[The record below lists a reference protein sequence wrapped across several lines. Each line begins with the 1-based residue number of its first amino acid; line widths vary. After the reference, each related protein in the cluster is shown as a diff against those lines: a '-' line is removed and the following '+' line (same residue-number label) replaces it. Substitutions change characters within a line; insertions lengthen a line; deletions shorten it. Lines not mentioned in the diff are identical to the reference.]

1 MARFVGLETADVL
14 IGGADADEVIGNGG
28 NDTLS
33 GGAGADTLT
42 GGQGSDRFID
52 TTANLNGDTI
62 TDFSADD
69 VIVLSDAA
77 PITGFV
83 EFTGG
88 TLNYAGISIALPGL
102 APGVFGISPFITG
115 GVALAFYNQRSITA
129 PSSVTNSVLTYGGI
143 SLDNTG
149 ITLTNTASGRILFR
163 PVTMNQGGNTFVN
176 ETGGQVDQITGS
188 SGDDFVI
195 NRGTIFGVIALG
207 DGRDTLITS
216 GSAGTRD
223 PVNFGG
229 GDDTLRIEGVVT
241 SFSAQGGAGIDSV
254 ELDTG
259 LVVFDAANLSGFE
272 RATVVL
278 GASSTSNIRN
288 LSGYDAVTLQR
299 TNDSSLG
306 LANLISANNPQGDLS
321 LGGVFTILQS
331 SSFRSVIG
339 GSEANTLT
347 LSRATNIAN
356 GANLG
361 AGDDI
366 LNLEFYRNQLV
377 ASTGGT
383 LDGGEGVDTANFI
396 SFENGLSTTI
406 DLANL
411 ANFENLRFNVGF
423 FNKANF
429 NVSNLSAT
437 VTDIRLSHGT
447 GLTINASMLPATNVD
462 AVFGTRLVIADD
474 SLIASVSAYLPIYF
488 NPVLD
493 TPQGNIFNSSQ
504 ILINGTVTGMIEMG
518 SGDDTIDARAGTVG
532 GTIFGNGGND
542 TLMGGAGVNQLI
554 GGFGSDVLQGGAGN
568 DILDGG
574 PGIDTANFA
583 VTRAQATIVRS
594 GNGSL
599 TITAGADGIDTVANV
614 EKLQFADGL
623 FAVNRFAEAGNP
635 RVANFAAGAGG
646 WSSQDRFPRMA
657 ADVNGDGLADIVGFG
672 QAGTLVALGQA
683 GGTFAAPVTAVANF
697 GVDQGWSSD
706 NIFHREMADVNN
718 DGRADIV
725 GFGFAG
731 VLVSLAQANGTFGA
745 ATLGSSNFNPA
756 NGWSTQNGA
765 ARTLAD
771 VNGDGFADIV
781 GFGAPGTF
789 VALGNGTG
797 SFGTATFALANFGI
811 SQGWSSNNV
820 FQREV
825 GDVNGDGRADIVG
838 FGQAGTLVA
847 LGQANGTFAAATLAL
862 GNFGTN
868 QGWSTQDVFTRDL
881 ADVNGDGRDDV
892 VGFGVAGTFV
902 AYGLANG
909 TFSAASFDL
918 ANFGRDQGWNSDN
931 TFHRELADVNGD
943 GLADIVGFGFGG
955 VFVASAFDGLVL

>member
-77 PITGFV
+77 PLNGFV

-88 TLNYAGISIALPGL
+88 TLNYAGMSLALPGL
-102 APGVFGISPFITG
+102 APGVFGISPFVTG
-115 GVALAFYNQRSITA
+115 GVALTYYNQRSITA

-143 SLDNTG
+143 SLDGTG
-149 ITLTNTASGRILFR
+149 ITLTNTASGRIFFR
-163 PVTMNQGGNTFVN
+163 PVTMNQGGNAFVN

-188 SGDDFVI
+188 SGDDVII
-195 NRGTIFGVIALG
+195 NRGTIFGSITLS

-223 PVNFGG
+223 PVNLGG
-229 GDDTLRIEGVVT
+229 GDDTLRIEGGLNSLNAEGGIGVDTATIAIT
-241 SFSAQGGAGIDSV
+241 SGQFFAH
-254 ELDTG
+254 G
-259 LVVFDAANLSGFE
+259 LTGFE
-272 RATVVL
+272 HAVIETSP
-278 GASSTSNIRN
+278 GFTSNIN
-288 LSGYDAVTLQR
+288 GLSGYQAISILPAS
-299 TNDSSLG
+299 NFA
-306 LANLISANNPQGDLS
+306 LANLIDSFNPQVDLS
-321 LGGVFTILQS
+321 IAGSNTSLVR
-331 SSFRSVIG
+331 SSFRSIIG
-339 GSEANTLT
+339 GAQRDY
-347 LSRATNIAN
+347 LSLNSGTAVS
-356 GANLG
+356 GAVLLD
-361 AGDDI
+361 AGDDF
-366 LNLEFYRNQLV
+366 LSFDV
-377 ASTGGT
+377 FSTGAVAIVGGAV
-383 LDGGEGVDTANFI
+383 DGGAGLDTAEFNIFTAGQ
-396 SFENGLSTTI
+396 SRSV
-406 DLANL
+406 DLANFTG
-411 ANFENLRFNVGF
+411 FEKL
-423 FNKANF
+423 NF
-429 NVSNLSAT
+429 NSSYVLVANWT
-437 VTDIRLSHGT
+437 
-447 GLTINASMLPATNVD
+447 ASNVD
-462 AVFGTRLVIADD
+462 AGVADIRVGQLIGLTLNSSTLASTNLDAVHGTRLVIGAD
-474 SLIASVSAYLPIYF
+474 SLVASIKSANAELF
-488 NPVLD
+488 DLQLD
-493 TPQGNIFNSSQ
+493 TPQGDVRSSSS
-504 ILINGTVTGMIEMG
+504 ILVNGSVTGDIVMAQ
-518 SGDDTIDARAGTVG
+518 GDDVVDASSGSVG
-532 GTIFGNGGND
+532 GKIFGNGGND
-542 TLMGGAGVNQLI
+542 TLTGGAGVNQLI
-554 GGFGSDVLQGGAGN
+554 GGFGNDVLQGGAGN
-568 DILDGG
+568 DVLDGG
-574 PGIDTANFA
+574 PGIDTASFA

-599 TITAGADGIDTVANV
+599 TITAGADGTDTIANV

-623 FAVNRFAEAGNP
+623 FAVNRFADPGTP

-706 NIFHREMADVNN
+706 NIFRREMADVNN

-756 NGWSTQNGA
+756 NGWTTQDSF

-781 GFGAPGTF
+781 GFGVAGTF
-789 VALGNGTG
+789 VSLGTGTG
-797 SFGTATFALANFGI
+797 SFGTASLALNNFGAN
-811 SQGWSSNNV
+811 QGWSSNNV
-820 FQREV
+820 FHREV
-825 GDVNGDGRADIVG
+825 GDVNGDGHADIVG
-838 FGQAGTLVA
+838 FGAAGTLVA

-881 ADVNGDGRDDV
+881 ADVNGDGRDDI

-902 AYGLANG
+902 AYGLDNG
-909 TFSAASFDL
+909 TFSTAAFDL
-918 ANFGRDQGWNSDN
+918 ANFGRDQGWSSDN

-943 GLADIVGFGFGG
+943 GFADIVGFGFGG